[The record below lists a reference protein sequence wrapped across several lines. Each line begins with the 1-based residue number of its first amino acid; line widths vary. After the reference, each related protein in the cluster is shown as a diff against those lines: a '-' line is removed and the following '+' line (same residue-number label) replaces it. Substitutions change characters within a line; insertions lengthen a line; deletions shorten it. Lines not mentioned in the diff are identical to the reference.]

1 MRVKQH
7 TVFILAILVATGI
20 ATLSALGAPATSQ
33 PPPPQFGRGTLTVTQ
48 NERRVMM
55 TVEIAETTETRSYGL
70 MNRKSLP
77 DQAGMLF
84 VFEEDAKWG
93 FWMKNTLIPLSI
105 GFIDKTW
112 RLLEVVD
119 MAVPADPQA
128 GPWPIYEPSAA
139 YRYALEV
146 NQGFFKKSG
155 FGPGAQFKLTR
166 IR

>member
-1 MRVKQH
+1 MFQMRRVLYPVV
-7 TVFILAILVATGI
+7 TAIAVCAAALAVAA
-20 ATLSALGAPATSQ
+20 ATPATS
-33 PPPPQFGRGTLTVTQ
+33 PPPPFGRGTLVVAQ

-146 NQGFFKKSG
+146 NQGFFKKNG
-155 FGPGAQFKLTR
+155 FAPGAQFTLTR
-166 IR
+166 TR

>member
-1 MRVKQH
+1 
-7 TVFILAILVATGI
+7 
-20 ATLSALGAPATSQ
+20 
-33 PPPPQFGRGTLTVTQ
+33 
-48 NERRVMM
+48 
-55 TVEIAETTETRSYGL
+55 
-70 MNRKSLP
+70 
-77 DQAGMLF
+77 MLF

-128 GPWPIYEPSAA
+128 GPWPIYESSAA

-146 NQGFFKKSG
+146 NQGFFKKNG

-166 IR
+166 TR

>member
-1 MRVKQH
+1 MFQMRRVLYPVV
-7 TVFILAILVATGI
+7 TAIAVCAAALAVAA
-20 ATLSALGAPATSQ
+20 ATPATS
-33 PPPPQFGRGTLTVTQ
+33 PPPPFGRGTLVVTQ
-48 NERRVMM
+48 NERRVTM

-146 NQGFFKKSG
+146 NQAFFKRNG

-166 IR
+166 TR

>member
-1 MRVKQH
+1 MRR
-7 TVFILAILVATGI
+7 VFYPVVTAIAVCAAALAVA
-20 ATLSALGAPATSQ
+20 AGAPATS
-33 PPPPQFGRGTLTVTQ
+33 PPPQFGRGTLVVTQ

-70 MNRKSLP
+70 MKRKSLP

-128 GPWPIYEPSAA
+128 GPWPIYESSAA

-166 IR
+166 TR